1 VADSRVPD
9 AAAAR
14 RKRGSLRGQLLRWL
28 LIPLA
33 VLVAL
38 NAVSAWHSALD
49 AVNLAYDRTLLAAA
63 RAIAERISMVDGRV
77 TVDVPY
83 VALDFVQSDIPGRI
97 YYKVSGPHGEF
108 VSGYDDFPAM
118 PPGVPRSPLYPALV
132 HFYDGHYHAN
142 PLRVAALFQPVS
154 DGHDSG
160 IALIQVGETPGA
172 REMLARA
179 LLIDTIW
186 QQGLL
191 VAVTAILMLLAVTL
205 ALRPLRRLRDQL
217 AARAPGELTPFAKNQ
232 VHNEVRPLV
241 TALNDYVRRL
251 AALVAGQRRFI
262 ADASHQ
268 LRTPLTVLK
277 TEAELALREK
287 DPQAMREIVAAFHH
301 TTDQTIRLAN
311 QLLSLAHAE
320 PGAAAP
326 TLQSADLRA
335 AARQTCLDH
344 APQAVAKRI
353 DLGFDDRGLPAES
366 HIEIMADPLLLHELL
381 ANLLDNALR
390 YTAAGGTV
398 TVRVGAAETSSA
410 VQLEIEDNGPGIAP
424 ELREKVFDRFY
435 RVPDNTLPGAGL
447 GLAIVG
453 EICATHNARITLSEG
468 AGGKG
473 LRVAIRFPQTSIQS
487 NRGSD

>member
-1 VADSRVPD
+1 VAEPQTTDI
-9 AAAAR
+9 AAAR

-33 VLVAL
+33 VLIAL

-63 RAIAERISMVDGRV
+63 RAIAERIRMVDGRV

-97 YYKVSGPHGEF
+97 YYRVSGPRGEF

-118 PPGVPRSPLYPALV
+118 PSGVPRSPLYPALV
-132 HFYDGHYHAN
+132 HFYDGRYHSN

-172 REMLARA
+172 REMLART
-179 LLIDTIW
+179 LLIDTLW
-186 QQGLL
+186 PQALL
-191 VAVTAILMLLAVTL
+191 VVVTAILMLLAVTL
-205 ALRPLRRLRDQL
+205 ALRPLRQLRDQL
-217 AARAPGELTPFAKNQ
+217 AARAPGELKPFSEDG
-232 VHNEVRPLV
+232 VHREVRPLV
-241 TALNDYVRRL
+241 AALNDYVQRL
-251 AALVAGQRRFI
+251 ATLVTGQRRFI

-287 DPQAMREIVAAFHH
+287 DLQAMREIVIAFHH
-301 TTDQTIRLAN
+301 TTDQTVRLAN
-311 QLLSLAHAE
+311 QLLSLARAE
-320 PGAAAP
+320 PGAAVPA
-326 TLQSADLRA
+326 LQPVDLRA
-335 AARQTCLDH
+335 AARQACLDY
-344 APQAVAKRI
+344 APQAVTKHI
-353 DLGFDDRGLPAES
+353 DLGFDDRGLPPES
-366 HIEIMADPLLLHELL
+366 RAEIMADPLLLHELL

-390 YTAAGGTV
+390 YTPPGGAV
-398 TVRVGAAETSSA
+398 TVRIGAAETPSTIK
-410 VQLEIEDNGPGIAP
+410 LEIEDNGPGIAP
-424 ELREKVFDRFY
+424 QLREKVFDRFY
-435 RVPDNTLPGAGL
+435 RAPDNTLPGAGL
-447 GLAIVG
+447 GLAIVS
-453 EICATHNARITLSEG
+453 EICATHDARITLNEG

-473 LRVAIRFPQTSIQS
+473 LLVRIVFPRGQPHS
-487 NRGSD
+487 NE